1 MLWAGRH
8 ECLFT
13 PRNESEAPQAQGIS
27 RHCVYV
33 RNSLRTCTGACQNI
47 HVHGHV
53 DTGVLTPHKNTT
65 LHVEGDEVGAGAAVG
80 LPVGLGVAVRQ
91 LAGPVRVGRHLHLLP
106 ALVLLH
112 FHTGACG
119 PAGSLVS

>member
-1 MLWAGRH
+1 M
-8 ECLFT
+8 
-13 PRNESEAPQAQGIS
+13 
-27 RHCVYV
+27 YV
-33 RNSLRTCTGACQNI
+33 GNSLRTYTGVYQNI
-47 HVHGHV
+47 RVCGHM
-53 DTGVLTPHKNTT
+53 DTGVLIPHKNTAV
-65 LHVEGDEVGAGAAVG
+65 HVEGDEVGAGAAVG

-112 FHTGACG
+112 LHAGACG